1 MLSNMMFRVAAYC
14 LPDPGRRLW
23 PPYGSICRETEV
35 PASRGSG
42 ALKST
47 QVWRRMNTRSAARLL
62 PTGVVPPSGLMDPA
76 VGAVLKRVLS
86 ARATLLATSE

>member
-1 MLSNMMFRVAAYC
+1 MFRVAAYS
-14 LPDPGRRLW
+14 LPEPGRRLW

-42 ALKST
+42 AIKST

-62 PTGVVPPSGLMDPA
+62 LTGVVLPSGLADPA
-76 VGAVLKRVLS
+76 AGTVSKPLLS

>member
-1 MLSNMMFRVAAYC
+1 MLRNTTIRMSKGC
-14 LPDPGRRLW
+14 LPDPDSLPW
-23 PPYGSICRETEV
+23 PPYGSIFRETEV

-62 PTGVVPPSGLMDPA
+62 LTGVVTSSGPMDPA
-76 VGAVLKRVLS
+76 AGTVLKHVLS

>member
-42 ALKST
+42 APKSA
-47 QVWRRMNTRSAARLL
+47 QVWRAGKYCSAAHPLL
-62 PTGVVPPSGLMDPA
+62 MRVVPP
-76 VGAVLKRVLS
+76 RVLMNPT
-86 ARATLLATSE
+86 AGPVL